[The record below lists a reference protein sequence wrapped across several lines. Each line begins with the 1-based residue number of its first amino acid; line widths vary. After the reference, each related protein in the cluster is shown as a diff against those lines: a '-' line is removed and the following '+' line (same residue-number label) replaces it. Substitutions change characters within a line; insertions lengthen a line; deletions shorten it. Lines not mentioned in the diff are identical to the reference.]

1 MTDFKL
7 NITELMSRVVALEKE
22 AMATVLPAGQVCGA
36 VPYFIYSQDTYP
48 YFTNRDGA
56 GTSVNDNGGGD
67 ISEELD
73 HDTYTVIMRLI
84 IGHVT
89 EGYVGDLETTLHSY
103 IPTVKTYFNSRGG
116 LQSATYPDALVGIRY
131 ARIINWTGLR
141 VWQTAGI
148 NALQMGNEFTLHCEL
163 DEQIIQAY
171 T

>member
-1 MTDFKL
+1 MTDFTL
-7 NITELMSRVVALEKE
+7 DIPELMLRVVALEKE
-22 AMATVLPAGQVCGA
+22 AMATVLPAEKTCNA
-36 VPYFIYSQDTYP
+36 VPYFIYSQDSYP

-56 GTSVNDNGGGD
+56 GVSVNDD
-67 ISEELD
+67 TEEFD

-89 EGYVGDLETTLHSY
+89 EGYVGELETTLHTY
-103 IPTVKTYFNSRGG
+103 IPTVKTYINSRGG
-116 LQSATYPDALVGIRY
+116 LQSTAYPEALVGIRY

-148 NALQMGNEFTLHCEL
+148 SVLQMGTEFTLHCEL

-171 T
+171 N